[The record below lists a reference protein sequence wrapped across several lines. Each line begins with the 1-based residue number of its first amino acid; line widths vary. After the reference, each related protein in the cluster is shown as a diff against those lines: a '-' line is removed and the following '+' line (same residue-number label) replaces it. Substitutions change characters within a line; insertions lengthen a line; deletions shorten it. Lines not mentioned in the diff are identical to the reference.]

1 LLSPAPDRPYHFPYH
16 FPLPFSFIHF
26 PCYSFIALPLITSNM
41 AFDDQRT
48 QQGTDTA
55 MNKLHP
61 QSRTLSEWLTY
72 LESLHP
78 KAIEMGLER
87 VHRVRAELD
96 VVPSFPV
103 ITVAGTNGKGSTCA
117 MMEAILSCA
126 GYRTGCY
133 TSPHLLRYNERV
145 RIAQREASDEEL
157 CKAFEAVEAARTSCG
172 VSLTYFEFG
181 TLAAVQLFCVAK
193 VEIAILE
200 VGLGGRLDAVN
211 IFDADCA
218 VVTSVDFDHMD
229 YLGDTR
235 EKIGL
240 EKAGIFRSGKT
251 AICADPDVPVSVR
264 QHAKEIG
271 AKFMHVG
278 EHFGYSTGEAGWS
291 YWSEQGRRHSLPYPA
306 LRGAYQLHNASAC
319 LAALEAVK
327 DDLPITIGNIRQGLL
342 EVNWPARFQVLP
354 GRPVT
359 VLDVAHNPAAARA
372 LAENLGRMG
381 RFNRTYA
388 VFAMLRDKDIAGV
401 VEAVG
406 DQIDI
411 WLPAGIDTARGASSD
426 EIVRILRATKP
437 GRGLVTGLERGHSYD
452 FLAEEEAI
460 RAFPDPAAA
469 YIYACERAAGNDRI
483 CVFGSFHTVAEVL
496 RYRNTAER
504 A

>member
-1 LLSPAPDRPYHFPYH
+1 MIEP
-16 FPLPFSFIHF
+16 
-26 PCYSFIALPLITSNM
+26 
-41 AFDDQRT
+41 
-48 QQGTDTA
+48 
-55 MNKLHP
+55 HP
-61 QSRTLSEWLTY
+61 ESRTLSNWLTY

-78 KAIEMGLER
+78 KTIEMGLGR
-87 VHRVRAELD
+87 VDQVRAELGLT
-96 VVPSFPV
+96 PSFPV

-126 GYRTGCY
+126 GYRAGCY

-145 RIAQREASDEEL
+145 RINQREASDAEL
-157 CKAFEAVEAARTSCG
+157 CNAFEAVEAARTRCG

-181 TLAAVQLFCVAK
+181 TLAAVQLFSMAE

-211 IFDADCA
+211 IFDANCA

-235 EKIGL
+235 EKIGF

-251 AICADPDVPVSVR
+251 AICSEPDVPMAVR
-264 QHAKEIG
+264 RYANEIG
-271 AKFMHVG
+271 AKFLHIG

-291 YWSEQGRRHSLPYPA
+291 YWGEQGKRHSLPYPA

-319 LAALEAVK
+319 LAALDAVK
-327 DDLPITIGNIRQGLL
+327 DSLPVTMGNVRQGLL
-342 EVNWPARFQVLP
+342 EVSWPARFQVLP

-359 VLDVAHNPAAARA
+359 VLDVAHNPGAARA
-372 LAENLGRMG
+372 LAGNLDRMG

-388 VFAMLRDKDIAGV
+388 VFSMLKDKDIAGV
-401 VEAVG
+401 AQAVAG
-406 DQIDI
+406 KIDI
-411 WLPAGIDTARGASSD
+411 WLAAGINAPRGASAD
-426 EIVRILRATKP
+426 EVLQALRTAE
-437 GRGLVTGLERGHSYD
+437 TGKNVVAG
-452 FLAEEEAI
+452 EEAI

-469 YIYACERAAGNDRI
+469 YAYACERATGSDRI

-496 RYRNTAER
+496 RYRNTVER